1 MAPKFRTPEIG
12 APEIGQNIIQ
22 GLLIHLMNTKLS
34 IKNKIEEVYGQDLT
48 DVIFEEYYRYITTSD
63 SLNPSKNYTEV
74 SNTISGKLFRVN
86 EIKQFL
92 KQTIEE
98 KCKADLTN
106 VAFTDY
112 SMNIKIPDH
121 FTLTLPDGG
130 TGDFYQGWKYR
141 VRVLNNNQPVPD
153 TIVKLTING
162 KTYDKTT
169 DSNGWTF
176 MTIQLNPGVYQVTI
190 ESNGVTDTD
199 TLVVKDYVSVIK
211 TANTFAQA
219 CNGSYC
225 RGWENLS
232 SGNLSGNEP
241 NNYASCNNIGGSSGT
256 YKTPMYVDCKNFN
269 FNIPTGAI
277 IKKIKYHWVGRL
289 TSNTANPQF
298 DIKFFSYVNH
308 NGQDILS
315 GQVSDTILKS
325 GATNWQTFEKEVEP
339 LNLTPALINKSNF
352 AGRVEYGPNQ
362 VGNTGDIHWT
372 YYACEI
378 LYIPPQQ

>member
-1 MAPKFRTPEIG
+1 M
-12 APEIGQNIIQ
+12 APEIGQDIIQ
-22 GLLIHLMNTKLS
+22 ELLIRLMNTKLS

-63 SLNPSKNYTEV
+63 SLNPSKNYTEI

-98 KCKADLTN
+98 KCGTDLTN

-121 FTLTLPDGG
+121 FTLIIPDGG
-130 TGDFYQGWKYR
+130 IADFYKGWKYR

-162 KTYDKTT
+162 RTYDKTT
-169 DSNGWTF
+169 DSDGWTF
-176 MTIQLNPGVYQVTI
+176 ITIQLNPGVYQVTI

-225 RGWENLS
+225 RGWSNLS

-241 NNYASCNNIGGSSGT
+241 NNYASCSNIAGSSGT
-256 YKTPMYVDCKNFN
+256 YKTPMYVDCRGFG
-269 FNIPTGAI
+269 FNIPTGAT
-277 IKKIKYHWVGRL
+277 IKKIKHYWVGRL

-298 DIKFFSYVNH
+298 SIKFFNYVNN

-325 GATNWQTFEKEVEP
+325 KGTNWQTFEKEVEP
-339 LNLTPALINKSNF
+339 LNLTPTLINKSNF

-362 VGNTGDIHWT
+362 IGNPGAIHWT
-372 YYACEI
+372 YYHCEI

>member
-1 MAPKFRTPEIG
+1 MASTIG
-12 APEIGQNIIQ
+12 NSNIQ
-22 GLLIHLMNTKLS
+22 ELLTHLMNTKSS

-63 SLNPSKNYTEV
+63 NLNPSKNYTEV

-106 VAFTDY
+106 VVFTDY
-112 SMNIKIPDH
+112 YMNIKIPDH
-121 FTLTLPDGG
+121 FTLTIPDGG
-130 TGDFYQGWKYR
+130 TANFYKGWKYR
-141 VRVLNNNQPVPD
+141 VRVLNNNQPVSN
-153 TIVKLTING
+153 TIVKITING

-169 DSNGWTF
+169 DSDGWAF
-176 MTIQLNPGVYQVTI
+176 LTINLNPGVYQITI
-190 ESNGVTDTD
+190 ESNGITNID
-199 TLVVKDYVSVIK
+199 TLTVKDYISVIK

-219 CNGSYC
+219 CNGSDC
-225 RGWENLS
+225 RGWTNLS

-241 NNYASCNNIGGSSGT
+241 NNYASCKNLAGSSGV
-256 YKTPMYVDCKNFN
+256 YKTPMYVDGRGFN
-269 FNIPTGAI
+269 FNIPTGAT
-277 IKKIKYHWVGRL
+277 IKKIKYRWVGRL
-289 TSNTANPQF
+289 NSNTANPQF
-298 DIKFFSYVNH
+298 SIKFFSYVNH

-325 GATNWQTFEKEVEP
+325 KGTNWQTFDKEVEP
-339 LNLTPALINKSNF
+339 LNLTPALINNSNF

-362 VGNTGDIHWT
+362 VGNTGAIYWT

-378 LYIPPQQ
+378 LYVPPQQ

>member
-1 MAPKFRTPEIG
+1 M
-12 APEIGQNIIQ
+12 APEIGQDIIQ
-22 GLLIHLMNTKLS
+22 GLLIRLMNTKLS

-63 SLNPSKNYTEV
+63 SLNPSKEYTEV

-98 KCKADLTN
+98 KCGTDLIN

-130 TGDFYQGWKYR
+130 IGDFYQGWKYR
-141 VRVLNNNQPVPD
+141 VRVLNNNQPVPN

-162 KTYDKTT
+162 RTYDKTT
-169 DSNGWTF
+169 DSDGWTF
-176 MTIQLNPGVYQVTI
+176 MTIQLNPGVYPITV
-190 ESNGVTDTD
+190 ESNGITDTD
-199 TLVVKDYVSVIK
+199 TLVVKDYVSVAK

-225 RGWENLS
+225 RGWSNLS
-232 SGNLSGNEP
+232 SGNLAGNEP
-241 NNYASCNNIGGSSGT
+241 NNYASCNNIASSNGT
-256 YKTPMYVDCKNFN
+256 YKTPMYVDGRGFG
-269 FNIPTGAI
+269 FNIPIGAT
-277 IKKIKYHWVGRL
+277 IKKIKHYWVGRL

-298 DIKFFSYVNH
+298 SIKFFNYVNH

-325 GATNWQTFEKEVEP
+325 KGTNWQTFEKEVEP
-339 LNLTPALINKSNF
+339 LNLTPTLINKSNF

-362 VGNTGDIHWT
+362 IGNSGAIHWT
-372 YYACEI
+372 YYHCEI
-378 LYIPPQQ
+378 CYTPPQQ

>member
-1 MAPKFRTPEIG
+1 MASTIG
-12 APEIGQNIIQ
+12 NSNIQ
-22 GLLIHLMNTKLS
+22 ELLTHLMNTKSS

-63 SLNPSKNYTEV
+63 NLNPSKNYTEV

-106 VAFTDY
+106 VVFTDY
-112 SMNIKIPDH
+112 YMNIKIPDH
-121 FTLTLPDGG
+121 FTLTIPDGG
-130 TGDFYQGWKYR
+130 TANFYKGWKYR
-141 VRVLNNNQPVPD
+141 VRVLNNNQPVSN
-153 TIVKLTING
+153 TIVKFTING
-162 KTYDKTT
+162 RTYDKTT
-169 DSNGWTF
+169 DSDGWAF
-176 MTIQLNPGVYQVTI
+176 LTINLNPGVYQITI
-190 ESNGVTDTD
+190 ESNGITNID
-199 TLVVKDYVSVIK
+199 TLTVKDYISVIK

-225 RGWENLS
+225 RGWTNLS

-241 NNYASCNNIGGSSGT
+241 NNYASCKNIAGSSGT
-256 YKTPMYVDCKNFN
+256 YTTPMYVDCRGFN
-269 FNIPTGAI
+269 FNIPTGAT
-277 IKKIKYHWVGRL
+277 IKKIKYRWVGRL
-289 TSNTANPQF
+289 NSNTANPQF
-298 DIKFFSYVNH
+298 SIKFFSYVNH

-325 GATNWQTFEKEVEP
+325 KGTNWQTFDKEVEP
-339 LNLTPALINKSNF
+339 LNLTPALVNNSNF

-362 VGNTGDIHWT
+362 VGNPGAIYWT

-378 LYIPPQQ
+378 LYVPPQQ

>member
-1 MAPKFRTPEIG
+1 MASTIG
-12 APEIGQNIIQ
+12 NSNIQ
-22 GLLIHLMNTKLS
+22 ELLTHLMNTKSS

-63 SLNPSKNYTEV
+63 NLNPSKNYTEV

-106 VAFTDY
+106 VVFTDY
-112 SMNIKIPDH
+112 YMNIKIPDH
-121 FTLTLPDGG
+121 FTLTIPDGG
-130 TGDFYQGWKYR
+130 TANFYKGWKYR
-141 VRVLNNNQPVPD
+141 VRVLNNNQPVSN
-153 TIVKLTING
+153 TIVKFTING
-162 KTYDKTT
+162 RTYDKTT
-169 DSNGWTF
+169 DSDGWAF
-176 MTIQLNPGVYQVTI
+176 LTINLNPGVYQITI
-190 ESNGVTDTD
+190 ESNGITNIN
-199 TLVVKDYVSVIK
+199 TLTVKDYISVIK

-225 RGWENLS
+225 RGWTNLS

-241 NNYASCNNIGGSSGT
+241 NNYASCKNIAGSSGT
-256 YKTPMYVDCKNFN
+256 YKTPMYVDCRGFN
-269 FNIPTGAI
+269 FNIPTGAT
-277 IKKIKYHWVGRL
+277 IKKIKYRWVGRL
-289 TSNTANPQF
+289 NSNTANPQF
-298 DIKFFSYVNH
+298 SIKFFSYVNH

-325 GATNWQTFEKEVEP
+325 KGTNWQTFDKEVEP
-339 LNLTPALINKSNF
+339 LNLTPALVNNSNF

-362 VGNTGDIHWT
+362 LGNTGDIYWT

-378 LYIPPQQ
+378 LYVPPQQ

>member
-1 MAPKFRTPEIG
+1 M
-12 APEIGQNIIQ
+12 APEIGQDIIQ
-22 GLLIHLMNTKLS
+22 GLLIRLMNTKLS

-63 SLNPSKNYTEV
+63 SLNPSKEYTET
-74 SNTISGKLFRVN
+74 SNTISGKLFRIN

-98 KCKADLTN
+98 KCGTDLTN
-106 VAFTDY
+106 VAFIDY

-121 FTLTLPDGG
+121 FTLTLPDSGP
-130 TGDFYQGWKYR
+130 GDFYQGWKYR

-169 DSNGWTF
+169 DSDGWTF

-219 CNGSYC
+219 CNGSNC

-241 NNYASCNNIGGSSGT
+241 NNYASCNNIAGSSGT
-256 YKTPMYVDCKNFN
+256 YKTPMYVDCRGFG
-269 FNIPTGAI
+269 FNIPTGAT
-277 IKKIKYHWVGRL
+277 IKKIKHYSARI
-289 TSNTANPQF
+289 NIFA
-298 DIKFFSYVNH
+298 YYM
-308 NGQDILS
+308 
-315 GQVSDTILKS
+315 
-325 GATNWQTFEKEVEP
+325 TF
-339 LNLTPALINKSNF
+339 I
-352 AGRVEYGPNQ
+352 
-362 VGNTGDIHWT
+362 
-372 YYACEI
+372 
-378 LYIPPQQ
+378 

>member
-1 MAPKFRTPEIG
+1 M
-12 APEIGQNIIQ
+12 APEIGQDIIQ
-22 GLLIHLMNTKLS
+22 ELLIHLMNTKLS
-34 IKNKIEEVYGQDLT
+34 IKNKIEKVYGQDLT

-63 SLNPSKNYTEV
+63 SLNPSKNYTET
-74 SNTISGKLFRVN
+74 SNTISGKLFRIN

-112 SMNIKIPDH
+112 SMNIKIPDY
-121 FTLTLPDGG
+121 FTFTLPDGG
-130 TGDFYQGWKYR
+130 IGDFYKGWKYR

-162 KTYDKTT
+162 RTYDKTT
-169 DSNGWTF
+169 DSDGWTF
-176 MTIQLNPGVYQVTI
+176 MTIQLNPGVYPITV

-219 CNGSYC
+219 CSGSYC
-225 RGWENLS
+225 RGWSNLS

-241 NNYASCNNIGGSSGT
+241 NNYASCNNIASSSGT
-256 YKTPMYVDCKNFN
+256 YKTPMYVDGRGFG
-269 FNIPTGAI
+269 FNIPIGAT
-277 IKKIKYHWVGRL
+277 IKKIKHYWVGRL
-289 TSNTANPQF
+289 TKNTNNNPQF
-298 DIKFFSYVNH
+298 SIKFFNYAHH

-325 GATNWQTFEKEVEP
+325 KGTNWQTFEKEVEP
-339 LNLTPALINKSNF
+339 LNLTPTLINNSNF

-362 VGNTGDIHWT
+362 IGNTGAIHWT
-372 YYACEI
+372 YYHCEI
-378 LYIPPQQ
+378 LYTPSQQ